1 MLCRAITI
9 VATCATAGLSG
20 LAARPLPTLPLR
32 WTTLDP
38 MPLPIFDAG
47 AGLSDDWIV
56 VSGGFGEDLST
67 TPAIQVRS
75 ESRGWR
81 PIGTQ
86 LRESRARHTQ
96 TTLDDGRVLV
106 VGGVQGSLRPDAAE
120 APIALASAEVFHP
133 LMAGSDFI
141 ALGEPLVGHSAHLL
155 PDGRVAV
162 IGGSWVRFFD
172 PEFNGFT
179 EAIRLKHERHGHASV
194 LWNRKV
200 YPEPES
206 PAVADANR
214 QPDYDTV
221 EQELA
226 IGSVPTA
233 RGASIGATMEPQK
246 VAIPKVHS
254 PEKYSTRLVLLVIGG
269 DDDATMEEVDLQ
281 AGTSRLW
288 ETRLTAPIAEACA
301 TVTMEGRVLLIGGV
315 NTNTGESL
323 ATLSWLDAH
332 ETVSDGPDLDLAAG
346 AAAATCFVD
355 STDGSVIMFGGE
367 QRDAHSIKPVVA
379 GRMMRRGGKRVFT
392 LPIPAETA
400 IYARRNWIRLND
412 RQVAAV
418 GGYRY
423 VDAATATAENIAP
436 GVYVRGLIDVVRL
449 PSPIGGD

>member
-1 MLCRAITI
+1 MI
-9 VATCATAGLSG
+9 VVTCSAMAGVSG
-20 LAARPLPTLPLR
+20 LAAGPLPTLPLR
-32 WTTLDP
+32 WSTLDP
-38 MPLPIFDAG
+38 MPLPVFDAG

-86 LRESRARHTQ
+86 LSEPRARHTQ

-106 VGGVQGSLRPDAAE
+106 VGGVQGSLRPDADQ
-120 APIALASAEVFHP
+120 APVTLASAEVFHP
-133 LMAGSDFI
+133 LIAGSDFI
-141 ALGEPLVGHSAHLL
+141 ALGEPLVGHSAHRL

-162 IGGSWVRFFD
+162 IGGSWVRLFD
-172 PEFNGFT
+172 PELDGFT

-194 LWNRKV
+194 LWNRTV
-200 YPEPES
+200 YPAPVVPSLAERKQ
-206 PAVADANR
+206 D
-214 QPDYDTV
+214 PDYNIV

-246 VAIPKVHS
+246 IEIPKAHHPV
-254 PEKYSTRLVLLVIGG
+254 KYSTRLVLLVIGG
-269 DDDATMEEVDLQ
+269 NGDSTIEEVDLQ

-288 ETRLTAPIAEACA
+288 QAQLPAPTAEACA

-315 NTNTGESL
+315 DTDTGESL
-323 ATLSWLDAH
+323 ASSSWLDAH
-332 ETVSDGPDLDLAAG
+332 ESVSAGPDLRLSVG
-346 AAAATCFVD
+346 SAAATCFVD
-355 STDGSVIMFGGE
+355 SMDGSVIMFGGE
-367 QRDAHSIKPVVA
+367 QRDALSIKPVAA
-379 GRMMRRGGKRVFT
+379 GRMMRRGGERLFT
-392 LPIPAETA
+392 LPVPTA
-400 IYARRNWIRLND
+400 AACYARRNWIRLDD
-412 RQVAAV
+412 RRVAAV

-436 GVYVRGLIDVVRL
+436 GVYLRGLIDVVRM